1 LSKTGDRIYRAGKI
15 YEAQTDH
22 QAGKLFNEDKDSHWK
37 ELAPNTSL
45 NAEVKL
51 WTNKE
56 HGKKLYSL
64 RPRIQLNPTFGN
76 VSEPDTKHYIDR
88 DIYTHIRYGEIE
100 EEDEALDAQG
110 FRPAKEHKITFG
122 DTIRSGGK
130 FIILDSLHKVS
141 NLDRYGLNEN
151 DIAVKASMRVIAS
164 LDTTYKAEPIWV
176 LKESSYLD
184 PIEFELEPL
193 RLKLKFTEI
202 DPQESLM
209 TFTVAEHKDN
219 VRDFVVMQAIVF
231 PWINILWIGIV
242 VMALGTLLAVI
253 ERFRLNR
260 ISGTQA

>member
-1 LSKTGDRIYRAGKI
+1 
-15 YEAQTDH
+15 
-22 QAGKLFNEDKDSHWK
+22 
-37 ELAPNTSL
+37 
-45 NAEVKL
+45 
-51 WTNKE
+51 
-56 HGKKLYSL
+56 
-64 RPRIQLNPTFGN
+64 
-76 VSEPDTKHYIDR
+76 
-88 DIYTHIRYGEIE
+88 
-100 EEDEALDAQG
+100 
-110 FRPAKEHKITFG
+110 
-122 DTIRSGGK
+122 
-130 FIILDSLHKVS
+130 
-141 NLDRYGLNEN
+141 
-151 DIAVKASMRVIAS
+151 M
-164 LDTTYKAEPIWV
+164 
-176 LKESSYLD
+176 D